1 MRDDAYKYDIE
12 LKWSHIMTLS
22 RRNMIGLIGGGVVL
36 AATVTAG
43 GFLATRRPT
52 RALASWAMAGS
63 YDEPRMKALS
73 YAILAPNPHNRQ
85 PWVAEL
91 QGDDQL
97 TIHRDKTRNLPE
109 TDPFDR
115 QLTIGMG
122 CFLELLRMAAAEDGY
137 ALETDLFPQGYDG
150 PVAVIRFTN
159 SAAKDPL
166 FAHVFDR
173 HTNRNGYED
182 RAIEADVQANL
193 AGSFTIKSGQSDVAA
208 LRTLTW
214 EAMEIE
220 MMTRHVMMESV
231 ELMRF
236 GKAEIEANPDGI
248 SLGGPFLESLMLAG
262 MLSREDQAD
271 QTSASFKQG
280 LDMIKKTMLA
290 TNAYAVIT
298 SKGNTRVDQINAGRD
313 WIRLH
318 LTATKYGLS
327 MQPVSQSLQEYPE
340 MAAHYTQ
347 IHEMLALP
355 GETVQ
360 MLGRLGY
367 GPAIDP
373 SPRWP
378 LETRLAHE

>member
-1 MRDDAYKYDIE
+1 
-12 LKWSHIMTLS
+12 MTLS
-22 RRNMIGLIGGGVVL
+22 RRKMIGLIGGGVVL
-36 AATVTAG
+36 GATASAVGFLSTRSPRRALTPWLTAG
-43 GFLATRRPT
+43 KY
-52 RALASWAMAGS
+52 S
-63 YDEPRMKALS
+63 DPRMNALS

-85 PWVAEL
+85 PWVVEL
-91 QGDDQL
+91 NGDDML
-97 TIHRDKTRNLPE
+97 VIHRDKTRNLPE

-137 ALETDLFPQGYDG
+137 ALETNLFPNGNDG
-150 PVAVIRFTN
+150 PVAQIQFKKGGV
-159 SAAKDPL
+159 SDPL

-182 RAIEADVQANL
+182 RAVSDSAQTALSGFATVKADQA
-193 AGSFTIKSGQSDVAA
+193 DVAA
-208 LRTLTW
+208 LRVLTW
-214 EAMEIE
+214 DAMEVE
-220 MMTRHVMMESV
+220 MTTQRVMMESV
-231 ELMRF
+231 DLMRL

-248 SLGGPFLESLMLAG
+248 SLGGPLLESLMLVG

-271 QTSASFKQG
+271 QTSTGFKQA
-280 LDMIKKTMLA
+280 LDMIQKAMNA
-290 TNAYAVIT
+290 TNAYVVIK

-318 LTATKYGLS
+318 LAATGQGLA
-327 MQPVSQSLQEYPE
+327 MQPVSQALQEYPE
-340 MAAHYTQ
+340 MEAHYTQ
-347 IHEMLALP
+347 VHEMLADP

-367 GPAIDP
+367 GPEINA

-378 LETRLAHE
+378 LETRIAHG